1 MGPANRRNVLP
12 VKAPMSIGR
21 RKTAAPAEKAAEANV
36 VNAPE
41 AEVVLTDAT

>member
-1 MGPANRRNVLP
+1 MEPVNRRNVLP

-21 RKTAAPAEKAAEANV
+21 RKIVAPAEKTAEASM

-41 AEVVLTDAT
+41 AGVLTKVI